1 MFKKSIAALFV
12 VITIAS
18 CSTKSPETTG
28 CIDHQRPDSL
38 LTITDFV
45 DPFIGTGGHGHTFPG
60 ATMPFGMVQL
70 SPDTRLDGWDGCGG
84 YHYSDSIIF
93 GFSHTHLSG
102 TGCIDYG
109 DILVMP
115 FAGDLRNG
123 VHQPSGEYASLFS
136 HKTETARPGFYS
148 VLLETDSIAAEL
160 TATLRTGWHRYTYPA
175 RKSSSLMIDLK
186 HRDKV
191 LASSIQ
197 IVNDYEVAGYRRSMN
212 WAADQH
218 VYFVARFSAPVTSS
232 EIAKNDT
239 VIKDITAAEGTNLRI
254 LLNFGLLNGKP
265 LTVQV
270 GISAVSI
277 EGARRN
283 LDQESNALAFDQVKH
298 LADSVWNKELSCI
311 TVKGSSDDQKTIFYT
326 ALYHAFIAPNLYMD
340 VDGNYRGR
348 DLKIHKADSFNYCT
362 VFSLWDTYRAEHPLF
377 TLVQQKRTNDF
388 INTFLKQ
395 YEQGGLLPV
404 WELSA
409 NETNCMIGYHA
420 VPVIADAFMKDIT
433 GYDTKLALKAMVKS
447 ARQDQYGLKYYR
459 ERGFIPSEDEGESVS
474 RTLEYAYDDWCIAT
488 MAEAMNE
495 NDIYKEFTLRAQ
507 SYKNLFDPSTGFMR
521 ARNND
526 SWFSP
531 FEPREV
537 NFNYTEANAWQYS
550 FYVPQ
555 DVDGLITLLGGD
567 DGFTKKLDDLFTTD
581 SQTTGR
587 EQSDITGLIGQYA
600 HGNEPS
606 HHMAYLY
613 SYAGKPWKT
622 QQRIRQIM
630 DEMYSTCPDGLIGNE
645 DCGQMSAW
653 IVMSALGI
661 YSVTPGTDV
670 YVFGTPWFEEAT
682 IHMENGKAFTL
693 RAPQVSSERCY
704 IQSVKLNSQSYT
716 RSWLS
721 HFSIE
726 SGGELEFTMG
736 PEPNPLWGQNENDRP
751 ISKIH
756 EFIIEPVP
764 FVAAGEHTFKDSV
777 RISLADLNT
786 KGRIYYTIDGSTPTA
801 TSSLYNSPFVI
812 NHSATVKAVSINENG
827 TISMPMEAA
836 FFLIPH
842 DHTLTILS
850 KYEPQYTAG
859 GDNALADG
867 LRGGDNFRTG
877 RWQGFQGTDVEA
889 IMDIGSIKPV
899 KRIGVGFIQDQGAWV
914 FMPSKVAFYISND
927 KSNWKQAGEVLNDVN
942 IKLEGAV
949 TKDFSLDLKSV
960 QTRYIKFKAFNP
972 GPCPAW
978 HLGAGGKSW
987 LFADE
992 FIVE

>member
-1 MFKKSIAALFV
+1 MLKRFTALFLIIV
-12 VITIAS
+12 AATS
-18 CSTKSPETTG
+18 CKIKLTETG
-28 CIDHQRPDSL
+28 CINHQRPDSL
-38 LTITDFV
+38 LSITDFV

-60 ATMPFGMVQL
+60 ATLPFGMVQL

-84 YHYSDSIIF
+84 YHYSDSIVY

-102 TGCIDYG
+102 TGCSDYG

-115 FAGDLRNG
+115 FAGNLRNG
-123 VHQPSGEYASLFS
+123 LHQPSGEYASLFS
-136 HKTETARPGFYS
+136 HKTESARPGYYN
-148 VLLETDSIAAEL
+148 VLLETDSINAEL

-175 RKSSSLMIDLK
+175 EKSSSLMIDLK
-186 HRDKV
+186 HRDRV
-191 LASSIQ
+191 LASSIRKA
-197 IVNDYEVAGYRRSMN
+197 NDFEIEGYRRSMN

-218 VYFVARFSAPVTSS
+218 VYFVARFSEPVLSS
-232 EIAKNDT
+232 QIAINDT
-239 VIKDITAAEGTNLRI
+239 VVNGITDAEGTNLRI
-254 LLNFGLLNGKP
+254 LLNFGMLNGKP
-265 LTVQV
+265 LTIQV
-270 GISAVSI
+270 GISPVSI

-283 LDQESNALAFDQVKH
+283 LELEAQSMTFDQVKQ
-298 LADSVWNKELSCI
+298 LADSTWNKELSCI
-311 TVKGSSDDQKTIFYT
+311 TVKGSNDDQKTIFYT

-340 VDGNYRGR
+340 IDGNYRGR
-348 DLKIHKADSFNYCT
+348 DLGIHNADSFNYYT

-377 TLVQQKRTNDF
+377 TLVQQKRTIDF

-395 YEQGGLLPV
+395 YEQGGMLPV

-420 VPVIADAFMKDIT
+420 VPVIADAFIKDIS
-433 GYDTKLALKAMVKS
+433 GFDSELALKAMVNS
-447 ARQDQYGLKYYR
+447 ARQDQFGLKYYR
-459 ERGFIPSEDEGESVS
+459 ERGFIPSEDDGESVS

-488 MAEAMNE
+488 MAEAMNK
-495 NDIYKEFTLRAQ
+495 NDIFKEFTMRAQ

-531 FEPREV
+531 FDPREV

-555 DVDGLITLLGGD
+555 DVEGLIALHGGD
-567 DGFTKKLDDLFTTD
+567 EGFSKKLDELFTTN
-581 SQTTGR
+581 SETTGR

-630 DEMYSTCPDGLIGNE
+630 DEMYTTCPDGLIGNE

-653 IVMSALGI
+653 LVMSALGM
-661 YSVTPGTDV
+661 YPVTPGTNI

-682 IHMENGKAFTL
+682 IHLENGKSFTL
-693 RAPQVSSERCY
+693 KAPQVSSERFY
-704 IQSVKLNSQSYT
+704 IQSAKLNGQPYS

-726 SGGELEFTMG
+726 TGGELEFIMG
-736 PEPNPLWGQNENDRP
+736 PEPNPLWGQNENNRP
-751 ISKIH
+751 ISKIR
-756 EFIIEPVP
+756 EFQIEAVP
-764 FVAAGEHTFKDSV
+764 FIMAGEHTFKDSTRV
-777 RISLADLNT
+777 SLGCLNP
-786 KGRIYYTIDGSTPTA
+786 KARIYYTTDGSAPT
-801 TSSLYNSPFVI
+801 TSSKLYLAPFSINRTTTIKAISVNNNGVASLTMQSPFYL
-812 NHSATVKAVSINENG
+812 
-827 TISMPMEAA
+827 MPHNQ
-836 FFLIPH
+836 FL
-842 DHTLTILS
+842 TLLS
-850 KYEPQYTAG
+850 KYEPQYSAG
-859 GDNALADG
+859 GENALGDG
-867 LRGGDNFRTG
+867 LHGGNNFRTG
-877 RWQGFQGTDVEA
+877 RWQGFQGTDIEA
-889 IMDIGSIKPV
+889 IMDIGSVKPV
-899 KRIGVGFIQDQGAWV
+899 NRISVGFLQDQGAWV
-914 FMPSKVAFYISND
+914 FMPAKVTFLISDD
-927 KSNWKQAGEVLNDVN
+927 KTNWKPVGEVLNDIN
-942 IKLEGAV
+942 IKHEGVV
-949 TKDFSLDLKSV
+949 TKDFSIEMKSV
-960 QTRYIKFKAFNP
+960 KARYIKFKAFNP

-978 HLGAGGKSW
+978 HIGAGGKSW